1 LAALSHLRQQMPK
14 IVAYA
19 LEVFLYLGGNLTPF
33 DIANII
39 IMLHYIKISTTFSV
53 KKFSLFVF

>member
-33 DIANII
+33 GIAKII
-39 IMLHYIKISTTFSV
+39 IILQYPKYQQIFQ
-53 KKFSLFVF
+53 